1 MNNKTLSTTLVCLAL
16 GGGYSYM
23 KKYTENL
30 TTKLNKEELKEL
42 KKSNNEKK
50 SINSI
55 FVENE
60 EVIYDV
66 TVDRQDFIT
75 TLENNLQIYEN
86 NELYEGCA
94 KIVKA
99 IQFLKELKEKKK
111 SKK

>member
-1 MNNKTLSTTLVCLAL
+1 MRDMATEISVFDSEEFEKMISKKDLRISQALVETILNNLSGRKRHVHAL
-16 GGGYSYM
+16 
-23 KKYTENL
+23 
-30 TTKLNKEELKEL
+30 
-42 KKSNNEKK
+42 
-50 SINSI
+50 SI